1 MKILRTLITALAI
14 GLAAAA
20 PVALSAADDAAYQA
34 EFQAQRPSVKVLTGG
49 VEIDNPSTDAV
60 DVTVYAITGT
70 LVKHIQVAP
79 GDKVTL
85 DLSAGYYIVKV
96 DRYSTRVAVK

>member
-1 MKILRTLITALAI
+1 MPSALPLLRPLLSLLRTLQHI
-14 GLAAAA
+14 
-20 PVALSAADDAAYQA
+20 
-34 EFQAQRPSVKVLTGG
+34 
-49 VEIDNPSTDAV
+49 
-60 DVTVYAITGT
+60 AITGT
-70 LVKHIQVAP
+70 VVKHIQVAP

>member
-1 MKILRTLITALAI
+1 MKILRTVITALAI

-20 PVALSAADDAAYQA
+20 PVALSAADNAAYSA
-34 EFQAQRPSVKVLTGG
+34 EFKAQRPSVKVLTGG
-49 VEIDNPSTDAV
+49 VKIDNPSLVAV
-60 DVTVYAITGT
+60 DVTVFAITGT
-70 LVKHIQVAP
+70 VVKHIQVAP

-85 DLSAGYYIVKV
+85 ELSAGYYIVKV